1 MHEIESL
8 ILLLAALLAQLIR
21 LLTVLYP
28 TLLVLRGFVQ
38 AAQHRDSRGVAEP
51 GCIRPEYGRCA
62 RMETG
67 DRRRWGS

>member
-28 TLLVLRGFVQ
+28 TLLVLR
-38 AAQHRDSRGVAEP
+38 RN
-51 GCIRPEYGRCA
+51 
-62 RMETG
+62 
-67 DRRRWGS
+67 